1 MGEWAVL
8 RSEVQSMRITIS
20 ACMIIAHSGR
30 ESLITEPRENYRQ
43 IRHQYDVLA
52 CVLSKQGYGSAAVQ
66 VLTMTVQLARVAF
79 LRTSHQGVEEQRRI
93 AMKTRRLH
101 QPLKDG
107 IFIVCISIPASC
119 KWNIHAQQG
128 SRGDIFAVALL

>member
-52 CVLSKQGYGSAAVQ
+52 CVLYPEAKQGYGSAAVQ
-66 VLTMTVQLARVAF
+66 VLTMYLARVAF

-107 IFIVCISIPASC
+107 IFIVTSGE
-119 KWNIHAQQG
+119 HL
-128 SRGDIFAVALL
+128 R

>member
-52 CVLSKQGYGSAAVQ
+52 CVLYPEAKQGYGSAAVQ
-66 VLTMTVQLARVAF
+66 VLTMYLARVAF

-107 IFIVCISIPASC
+107 IFIIHPCILQVEHPCSTRF
-119 KWNIHAQQG
+119 QG
-128 SRGDIFAVALL
+128 RYFRSGLL